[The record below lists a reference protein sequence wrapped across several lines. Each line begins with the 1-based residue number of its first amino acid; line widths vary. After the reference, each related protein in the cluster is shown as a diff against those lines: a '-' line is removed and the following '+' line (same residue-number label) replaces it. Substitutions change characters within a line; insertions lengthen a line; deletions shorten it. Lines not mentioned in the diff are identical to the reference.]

1 MSVVTR
7 ERTIEPPLD
16 SSTNSAQL
24 SVVHV
29 FAVHIC
35 KSSLMCAQSKV
46 HTALLQGSRS
56 ALYTICMCIMYTD
69 VYAGQVYALQC
80 EYTTESIAMLALL
93 SSTFPASAQP
103 DSTNLHYIE
112 FCRTYVNKRTQ
123 LTEK

>member
-29 FAVHIC
+29 CAVHIC
-35 KSSLMCAQSKV
+35 KCALMCAQSKV
-46 HTALLQGSRS
+46 HREV
-56 ALYTICMCIMYTD
+56 CMYNMYTD
-69 VYAGQVYALQC
+69 EYAEQVRALQC

-93 SSTFPASAQP
+93 SSSFPASAQP
-103 DSTNLHYIE
+103 DRTNLHYIE
-112 FCRTYVNKRTQ
+112 FCRT
-123 LTEK
+123 